1 MSSLGSSLLNE
12 PTAVARIIRSYQDQ
26 LANLS
31 DRTVLIPPA
40 DGLAVVGKT
49 ASDGS
54 YPTTAQAVYM
64 LVLQSIDV
72 GDSEGDAATF
82 FDEDGLMPAVNL
94 GGSIPPAGTR
104 VIAFSISG
112 HWVFSY

>member
-1 MSSLGSSLLNE
+1 MSFGSSLLNE

-26 LANLS
+26 LANLT

-49 ASDGS
+49 TTGVT
-54 YPTTAQAVYM
+54 YPTTAQAVYL

-72 GDSEGDAATF
+72 GDSEGDTATY
-82 FDEDGLMPAVNL
+82 FDEDGVMPALNI

-104 VIAFSISG
+104 VIAVSTSG